1 MFHEVLLIPVYT
13 KSKWDAKRKLKN
25 WTEIGIP
32 SLVQIELG
40 KRCFKE
46 YPVARLYNPNKESIH
61 PEKTGFHI
69 LDRDK
74 TPRKEYP
81 KEQIT
86 QSAKYHNNKQEK
98 TNYNRNTQSAIAY
111 KTGNSEQKWQTKQ
124 NKEQCVYSPL
134 SSIAQSFNL
143 SHLLRR
149 SLSLSLPPLSLS
161 PPLSSVA
168 LKAASL
174 SLAQPRRPAL
184 SLRHLS
190 LAPLSPCEAQAF
202 SFGNVSS
209 RFYLYV

>member
-111 KTGNSEQKWQTKQ
+111 KTGNNEQKWQTK
-124 NKEQCVYSPL
+124 
-134 SSIAQSFNL
+134 
-143 SHLLRR
+143 
-149 SLSLSLPPLSLS
+149 
-161 PPLSSVA
+161 
-168 LKAASL
+168 
-174 SLAQPRRPAL
+174 
-184 SLRHLS
+184 
-190 LAPLSPCEAQAF
+190 
-202 SFGNVSS
+202 
-209 RFYLYV
+209 